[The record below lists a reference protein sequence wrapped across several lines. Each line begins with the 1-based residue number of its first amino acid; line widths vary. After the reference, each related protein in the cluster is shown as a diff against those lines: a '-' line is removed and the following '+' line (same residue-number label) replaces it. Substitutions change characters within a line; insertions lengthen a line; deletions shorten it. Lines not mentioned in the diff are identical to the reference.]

1 MPVLEMTLQVIIYF
15 ISTITTIEKE
25 NKEFQLRVTII
36 NLFNS

>member
-15 ISTITTIEKE
+15 INTITTIEKE